1 MKEIWRDIDGYE
13 GRYQISNLGNVKS
26 LRYAGGNTER
36 NLVPKCNNSGRLWV
50 ELIDGK
56 RKKCMLI
63 HRLVAIA
70 FIPNPDNLPQI
81 NHIDEN
87 PKNNVVDNLEW
98 CTGSYNVRTY
108 MANHPD
114 FYKKRRPRRPSGMR
128 YQKQTWK
135 KIDQLTPDGELV
147 KSWSCARDVEVELG
161 WSAWSISECC
171 RGNRHKAYGYF
182 WRYAS

>member
-26 LRYAGGNTER
+26 LRYAGGNTAR

-98 CTGSYNVRTY
+98 CTALDNVRAY
-108 MANHPD
+108 RKNHPELAR
-114 FYKKRRPRRPSGMR
+114 KREESPVYSKHMEKPVLQFTKSGEFV
-128 YQKQTWK
+128 KQWK
-135 KIDQLTPDGELV
+135 NPVAIANDNKWNE
-147 KSWSCARDVEVELG
+147 
-161 WSAWSISECC
+161 WSILQCC
-171 RGNRHKAYGYF
+171 NGNRKTAYGYI
-182 WRYAS
+182 WRFAN